1 MNRSSL
7 YGAAGGYESAGGSI
21 AARAKVNGGAE
32 AADVPEKAQTAES
45 QAMEAQVTEAPIAGG
60 SVISLSQI
68 RTSRRDG
75 ADGAEANAGGAADSA
90 AEGVSAEG
98 AEVQESVG
106 IMSTPGAGSSK
117 KSGAH
122 TTVFTV
128 VVEHHFPGVGRYSR
142 LLSVSGAMSVAD
154 FAEAILT
161 SFDWPES
168 VNRVPEAHPTRY
180 VARAERG
187 ADAPAGAE
195 TSGADSAG
203 ADTETPAT
211 ADTTTEPTW
220 SFRARTA
227 GRVRVY
233 AKGANSIGTAL
244 GDIFRRGTIGV
255 LKVGRYDFSVNVT
268 DTTTRH
274 EEIELIPTGSP
285 LDASFDAPGEP
296 DAEAVLLAADFLADT
311 EEDAAEAGGV
321 NKNQEDELA
330 AHLHP
335 AGIPARVDVTEVN
348 VALAGEDTVEQIL
361 AETDPELRELLH
373 ERALYEFI
381 PLLQALDLERP
392 ANVTEHAAELLAD
405 APIEKSKIGRAAAW
419 ARIIA
424 LSTLVDSEVDEVSE
438 AFMSALGFTRADA
451 KLPPTDTALGTDALS
466 ASEIKWLSR
475 RTGRIL
481 AQVGACKWEPQ
492 PDDQAVPLVPQ
503 CSLLDRLEMYRFVL
517 QR

>member
-7 YGAAGGYESAGGSI
+7 YGAAGGYESAGGPT
-21 AARAKVNGGAE
+21 AARANGSG
-32 AADVPEKAQTAES
+32 AADGVDAADAPEKAQSA
-45 QAMEAQVTEAPIAGG
+45 EAPIAGG

-68 RTSRRDG
+68 RTSRRD
-75 ADGAEANAGGAADSA
+75 EADSA
-90 AEGVSAEG
+90 AEGAAGSVAEGASTEG
-98 AEVQESVG
+98 AEVQESLG
-106 IMSTPGAGSSK
+106 IMSTPGAGASRNN
-117 KSGAH
+117 GAH

-154 FAEAILT
+154 FADAILT

-187 ADAPAGAE
+187 AGAP
-195 TSGADSAG
+195 DSAVT
-203 ADTETPAT
+203 DV
-211 ADTTTEPTW
+211 TTEPTW

-274 EEIELIPTGSP
+274 EEIELVPTGSP
-285 LDASFDAPGEP
+285 FDASFDAPGEP

-311 EEDAAEAGGV
+311 EDDAAE
-321 NKNQEDELA
+321 ELA

-335 AGIPARVDVTEVN
+335 AGIPARVDITEVN

-481 AQVGACKWEPQ
+481 AQVGASKWEPQ

>member
-7 YGAAGGYESAGGSI
+7 FGAAGGYESAGGPG
-21 AARAKVNGGAE
+21 AARANGNGGAD
-32 AADVPEKAQTAES
+32 AADAS
-45 QAMEAQVTEAPIAGG
+45 IAGG
-60 SVISLSQI
+60 SVISLSKI

-75 ADGAEANAGGAADSA
+75 AGGAEANAD
-90 AEGVSAEG
+90 G
-98 AEVQESVG
+98 AEVQESLGV
-106 IMSTPGAGSSK
+106 MSTPGVGASRNN
-117 KSGAH
+117 GAH

-154 FAEAILT
+154 FADAILT

-187 ADAPAGAE
+187 AGAASAADTGAADAPA
-195 TSGADSAG
+195 
-203 ADTETPAT
+203 ADTAT
-211 ADTTTEPTW
+211 SADTTTELTW

-268 DTTTRH
+268 DATTRH
-274 EEIELIPTGSP
+274 EEIELVPTSSP
-285 LDASFDAPGEP
+285 FDASFDAPGEP

-311 EEDAAEAGGV
+311 EDDAAEAGGV
-321 NKNQEDELA
+321 NKNQDDELA

-424 LSTLVDSEVDEVSE
+424 LSTLVDSEADEVSE

>member
-1 MNRSSL
+1 M
-7 YGAAGGYESAGGSI
+7 
-21 AARAKVNGGAE
+21 
-32 AADVPEKAQTAES
+32 
-45 QAMEAQVTEAPIAGG
+45 
-60 SVISLSQI
+60 ISLSKI

-75 ADGAEANAGGAADSA
+75 AEGAEANAGGAADSA

-98 AEVQESVG
+98 AEVQESLGV
-106 IMSTPGAGSSK
+106 MSTPGAGASRNN
-117 KSGAH
+117 GAH

-154 FAEAILT
+154 FADAILT

-187 ADAPAGAE
+187 AGAASAADTGAADAPA
-195 TSGADSAG
+195 
-203 ADTETPAT
+203 ADTAT
-211 ADTTTEPTW
+211 SADTTTELTW

-274 EEIELIPTGSP
+274 EEIELVPTSSP
-285 LDASFDAPGEP
+285 FDASFDAPGEA

-311 EEDAAEAGGV
+311 EDDAAEAGGV
-321 NKNQEDELA
+321 NKNQDDGLA

-481 AQVGACKWEPQ
+481 AQVGASKWEPQ

>member
-1 MNRSSL
+1 M
-7 YGAAGGYESAGGSI
+7 
-21 AARAKVNGGAE
+21 NGGAE
-32 AADVPEKAQTAES
+32 ATDAS
-45 QAMEAQVTEAPIAGG
+45 IAGG
-60 SVISLSQI
+60 SVISLSKI
-68 RTSRRDG
+68 RTSRGDG
-75 ADGAEANAGGAADSA
+75 AGGAEAN
-90 AEGVSAEG
+90 AEG
-98 AEVQESVG
+98 AEVQESLGV
-106 IMSTPGAGSSK
+106 MSTPGVGASRNN
-117 KSGAH
+117 GAH

-142 LLSVSGAMSVAD
+142 LLSVSGAISVAD
-154 FAEAILT
+154 FADAILT

-187 ADAPAGAE
+187 AGAASAADTGAADAPA
-195 TSGADSAG
+195 
-203 ADTETPAT
+203 ADTAT
-211 ADTTTEPTW
+211 SADTTTEPTW

-274 EEIELIPTGSP
+274 EEIELVPTSSP
-285 LDASFDAPGEP
+285 FDASFDAPGEP

-311 EEDAAEAGGV
+311 EGDAAEAGGV

-481 AQVGACKWEPQ
+481 AQVGASKWEPQ

>member
-1 MNRSSL
+1 M
-7 YGAAGGYESAGGSI
+7 
-21 AARAKVNGGAE
+21 
-32 AADVPEKAQTAES
+32 
-45 QAMEAQVTEAPIAGG
+45 GG
-60 SVISLSQI
+60 SVISLSKI

-75 ADGAEANAGGAADSA
+75 ADSAGVRADGAEAN
-90 AEGVSAEG
+90 AEG
-98 AEVQESVG
+98 AEVQESLG
-106 IMSTPGAGSSK
+106 IMSTPGAGTSRN
-117 KSGAH
+117 SGAH

-154 FAEAILT
+154 FADAILT
-161 SFDWPES
+161 SFDWPET

-187 ADAPAGAE
+187 AGAAPGAE
-195 TSGADSAG
+195 GGAA
-203 ADTETPAT
+203 ADTSA
-211 ADTTTEPTW
+211 ADTATSADTALEPTW

-274 EEIELIPTGSP
+274 EEIELVPTGSP
-285 LDASFDAPGEP
+285 FDASFDAPGEAE
-296 DAEAVLLAADFLADT
+296 AEAVLLAADFLADT
-311 EEDAAEAGGV
+311 EDEAAEAGGV

-335 AGIPARVDVTEVN
+335 AGIPARVDITEVN

>member
-1 MNRSSL
+1 M
-7 YGAAGGYESAGGSI
+7 
-21 AARAKVNGGAE
+21 
-32 AADVPEKAQTAES
+32 
-45 QAMEAQVTEAPIAGG
+45 
-60 SVISLSQI
+60 ISLSTI
-68 RTSRRDG
+68 RTARRD
-75 ADGAEANAGGAADSA
+75 EADSA
-90 AEGVSAEG
+90 AEEAAGSVAEGVSAEG
-98 AEVQESVG
+98 AEVQESLG
-106 IMSTPGAGSSK
+106 IMSTPGAGASRN
-117 KSGAH
+117 SGTH
-122 TTVFTV
+122 TKVFTV

-154 FAEAILT
+154 FADAILT

-180 VARAERG
+180 VARVERG
-187 ADAPAGAE
+187 AGTPYGAE
-195 TSGADSAG
+195 TGAGTPDTSGA
-203 ADTETPAT
+203 
-211 ADTTTEPTW
+211 TTEPTW

-244 GDIFRRGTIGV
+244 GNIFRRGTIGV

-274 EEIELIPTGSP
+274 EEIELVPTGSP
-285 LDASFDAPGEP
+285 FDASFDAPGEA

-311 EEDAAEAGGV
+311 EDDAAE
-321 NKNQEDELA
+321 ELA
-330 AHLHP
+330 THLHP

>member
-1 MNRSSL
+1 M
-7 YGAAGGYESAGGSI
+7 
-21 AARAKVNGGAE
+21 NGGAE

-60 SVISLSQI
+60 SVISLSKI

-75 ADGAEANAGGAADSA
+75 VADGAEANAEGAVGSAADRA
-90 AEGVSAEG
+90 AEG
-98 AEVQESVG
+98 AEVQESLG
-106 IMSTPGAGSSK
+106 IMSSPGAGASRN
-117 KSGAH
+117 SGAH

-154 FAEAILT
+154 FADAILT

-187 ADAPAGAE
+187 ADAPARAE

-211 ADTTTEPTW
+211 ADAAPEPTW

-274 EEIELIPTGSP
+274 EEIELVPTSSP
-285 LDASFDAPGEP
+285 FDASFDAPGEP

-311 EEDAAEAGGV
+311 EEDAAEADGV

-348 VALAGEDTVEQIL
+348 VALAGEDIVEQIL

>member
-1 MNRSSL
+1 MNR
-7 YGAAGGYESAGGSI
+7 
-21 AARAKVNGGAE
+21 
-32 AADVPEKAQTAES
+32 
-45 QAMEAQVTEAPIAGG
+45 
-60 SVISLSQI
+60 
-68 RTSRRDG
+68 
-75 ADGAEANAGGAADSA
+75 DS
-90 AEGVSAEG
+90 G
-98 AEVQESVG
+98 
-106 IMSTPGAGSSK
+106 P
-117 KSGAH
+117 H

-128 VVEHHFPGVGRYSR
+128 VAEHHFPGVGRYSR

-154 FAEAILT
+154 FADAVLT
-161 SFDWPES
+161 SFRWPES

-180 VARAERG
+180 VAREDRA
-187 ADAPAGAE
+187 
-195 TSGADSAG
+195 ADSGDNASGVDGAG
-203 ADTETPAT
+203 TAVPGPA
-211 ADTTTEPTW
+211 W

-255 LKVGRYDFSVNVT
+255 LKVEGYDFSVNVT

-274 EEIELIPTGSP
+274 EDFELVSANGAATGSP
-285 LDASFDAPGEP
+285 FDATFDAPGEAE
-296 DAEAVLLAADFLADT
+296 AEAVLLAADFLADA
-311 EEDAAEAGGV
+311 EDDGAGAGGV
-321 NKNQEDELA
+321 QKNQEDELA

-335 AGIPARVDVTEVN
+335 AGIPALVDITEVN

-361 AETDPELRELLH
+361 AEIDPELRDLLR
-373 ERALYEFI
+373 ERGLYEFI

-424 LSTLVDSEVDEVSE
+424 LSTLVDSETDEVSE

-451 KLPPTDTALGTDALS
+451 KLPPSDTALGTDALS

-481 AQVGACKWEPQ
+481 AQVGASKWEPQ

-503 CSLLDRLEMYRFVL
+503 CSLLERLEMYRFVL
-517 QR
+517 QH

>member
-7 YGAAGGYESAGGSI
+7 FGAAGGYESAGGST
-21 AARAKVNGGAE
+21 AARANGNGGAE
-32 AADVPEKAQTAES
+32 ATDAS
-45 QAMEAQVTEAPIAGG
+45 IAGG
-60 SVISLSQI
+60 SVISLSKI

-75 ADGAEANAGGAADSA
+75 ADGAE
-90 AEGVSAEG
+90 
-98 AEVQESVG
+98 VQESLG
-106 IMSTPGAGSSK
+106 IMSSPGAGASRN
-117 KSGAH
+117 SGAH

-154 FAEAILT
+154 FADAILT

-180 VARAERG
+180 VARAER
-187 ADAPAGAE
+187 
-195 TSGADSAG
+195 SAG
-203 ADTETPAT
+203 A
-211 ADTTTEPTW
+211 ADTAPEPTW

-274 EEIELIPTGSP
+274 EEFELVSTASP
-285 LDASFDAPGEP
+285 FDASFDAPGEP
-296 DAEAVLLAADFLADT
+296 DAEAVLLAADFLADA

-330 AHLHP
+330 THLHP

-361 AETDPELRELLH
+361 AETDPELRDLLH

-451 KLPPTDTALGTDALS
+451 KLPPTDTALGSDALS

>member
-1 MNRSSL
+1 MISL
-7 YGAAGGYESAGGSI
+7 SKIRTSRGDGA
-21 AARAKVNGGAE
+21 GGAE
-32 AADVPEKAQTAES
+32 A
-45 QAMEAQVTEAPIAGG
+45 
-60 SVISLSQI
+60 
-68 RTSRRDG
+68 
-75 ADGAEANAGGAADSA
+75 N
-90 AEGVSAEG
+90 AEG
-98 AEVQESVG
+98 AEVQESLGV
-106 IMSTPGAGSSK
+106 MSTPGVGASRNN
-117 KSGAH
+117 GAH

-142 LLSVSGAMSVAD
+142 LLSVSGAISVAD
-154 FAEAILT
+154 FADAILT

-187 ADAPAGAE
+187 AGAASAADTGAADAPA
-195 TSGADSAG
+195 
-203 ADTETPAT
+203 ADTAT
-211 ADTTTEPTW
+211 SADTTTEPTW

-274 EEIELIPTGSP
+274 EEIELVPTSSP
-285 LDASFDAPGEP
+285 FDASFDAPGEP

-311 EEDAAEAGGV
+311 EGDAAEAGGV

>member
-1 MNRSSL
+1 M
-7 YGAAGGYESAGGSI
+7 
-21 AARAKVNGGAE
+21 
-32 AADVPEKAQTAES
+32 
-45 QAMEAQVTEAPIAGG
+45 
-60 SVISLSQI
+60 ISLSKI

-75 ADGAEANAGGAADSA
+75 AEGAEANAGGAADSA

-98 AEVQESVG
+98 AEVQESLGV
-106 IMSTPGAGSSK
+106 MSTPGPGASRNN
-117 KSGAH
+117 GAH

-154 FAEAILT
+154 FADAILT

-187 ADAPAGAE
+187 AGAASAADTGAADAPA
-195 TSGADSAG
+195 
-203 ADTETPAT
+203 ADTAT
-211 ADTTTEPTW
+211 SADTTTELTW

-274 EEIELIPTGSP
+274 EEIELVPTGSP
-285 LDASFDAPGEP
+285 FDASFDAPGEA

-311 EEDAAEAGGV
+311 EDDAAE
-321 NKNQEDELA
+321 ELA

>member
-1 MNRSSL
+1 M
-7 YGAAGGYESAGGSI
+7 
-21 AARAKVNGGAE
+21 
-32 AADVPEKAQTAES
+32 
-45 QAMEAQVTEAPIAGG
+45 
-60 SVISLSQI
+60 ISLSKI

-75 ADGAEANAGGAADSA
+75 AGGAEANADR
-90 AEGVSAEG
+90 
-98 AEVQESVG
+98 AEVQESLGV
-106 IMSTPGAGSSK
+106 MSTPGVGASRNN
-117 KSGAH
+117 GAH

-154 FAEAILT
+154 FADAILT

-187 ADAPAGAE
+187 AGAASAADTGAADAPA
-195 TSGADSAG
+195 
-203 ADTETPAT
+203 ADTAT
-211 ADTTTEPTW
+211 SADTTTEPTW

-274 EEIELIPTGSP
+274 EEIELVPTSSP
-285 LDASFDAPGEP
+285 FDASFDAPGEP

-311 EEDAAEAGGV
+311 EGDAAEAGGV

-361 AETDPELRELLH
+361 AETDPELRDLLH

>member
-1 MNRSSL
+1 M
-7 YGAAGGYESAGGSI
+7 
-21 AARAKVNGGAE
+21 
-32 AADVPEKAQTAES
+32 
-45 QAMEAQVTEAPIAGG
+45 
-60 SVISLSQI
+60 ISLSKI

-75 ADGAEANAGGAADSA
+75 AGGAEANAEGAVGSAADRA
-90 AEGVSAEG
+90 AEG
-98 AEVQESVG
+98 AEVQESLGV
-106 IMSTPGAGSSK
+106 MSTPGAGISRNN
-117 KSGAH
+117 GAH

-154 FAEAILT
+154 FADAILT

-187 ADAPAGAE
+187 AGAPARAE

-203 ADTETPAT
+203 ADTETLAADTETPAS
-211 ADTTTEPTW
+211 ADTTTELTW

-274 EEIELIPTGSP
+274 EEIELVPTSSP
-285 LDASFDAPGEP
+285 FDASFDAPGEP

-311 EEDAAEAGGV
+311 EGDAAEAGGV

>member
-1 MNRSSL
+1 M
-7 YGAAGGYESAGGSI
+7 
-21 AARAKVNGGAE
+21 
-32 AADVPEKAQTAES
+32 
-45 QAMEAQVTEAPIAGG
+45 
-60 SVISLSQI
+60 ISLSKI

-75 ADGAEANAGGAADSA
+75 ADGAE
-90 AEGVSAEG
+90 
-98 AEVQESVG
+98 VQESLGV
-106 IMSTPGAGSSK
+106 MSTPGVGASRNN
-117 KSGAH
+117 GAH

-154 FAEAILT
+154 FADAILT

-187 ADAPAGAE
+187 AGAASAADTGAADAPA
-195 TSGADSAG
+195 
-203 ADTETPAT
+203 ADTAT
-211 ADTTTEPTW
+211 SADTTTDPTW

-274 EEIELIPTGSP
+274 EEIELVPTSSP
-285 LDASFDAPGEP
+285 FDASFDAPGEP

-311 EEDAAEAGGV
+311 EGDAAEAGGV

-451 KLPPTDTALGTDALS
+451 KLPPTDTALGSDALS

-481 AQVGACKWEPQ
+481 AQVGASKWEPQ

>member
-7 YGAAGGYESAGGSI
+7 FGAAGGYESAGGST
-21 AARAKVNGGAE
+21 AARANGNGGAE
-32 AADVPEKAQTAES
+32 ATDAS
-45 QAMEAQVTEAPIAGG
+45 IAGG
-60 SVISLSQI
+60 SVISLSKI

-75 ADGAEANAGGAADSA
+75 ADGAE
-90 AEGVSAEG
+90 
-98 AEVQESVG
+98 VQESLGV
-106 IMSTPGAGSSK
+106 MSTPGVGASRNN
-117 KSGAH
+117 GAH

-154 FAEAILT
+154 FADAILT

-187 ADAPAGAE
+187 AGAASAADTGAADAPA
-195 TSGADSAG
+195 
-203 ADTETPAT
+203 ADTAT
-211 ADTTTEPTW
+211 SADTTTDPTW

-244 GDIFRRGTIGV
+244 GDIFRRGSIGV

-274 EEIELIPTGSP
+274 EEIELVPTGSP
-285 LDASFDAPGEP
+285 FDASFDAPGEP

-311 EEDAAEAGGV
+311 EDDAAEAGGV
-321 NKNQEDELA
+321 NKNQDDELA

-481 AQVGACKWEPQ
+481 AQVGASKWEPQ

>member
-7 YGAAGGYESAGGSI
+7 YGAAGGYESAGGPG
-21 AARAKVNGGAE
+21 AARVKGEGGAE
-32 AADVPEKAQTAES
+32 ATDTPEKAQT
-45 QAMEAQVTEAPIAGG
+45 TKAPIAGG
-60 SVISLSQI
+60 SVISLSKI

-75 ADGAEANAGGAADSA
+75 TDGAEANAEGAVGSAADRA
-90 AEGVSAEG
+90 AEG
-98 AEVQESVG
+98 AEVQESLG
-106 IMSTPGAGSSK
+106 IMSSPGAGASRN
-117 KSGAH
+117 SGAH

-154 FAEAILT
+154 FADAILT

-187 ADAPAGAE
+187 AGAASAADTGAADAPA
-195 TSGADSAG
+195 
-203 ADTETPAT
+203 ADTAT
-211 ADTTTEPTW
+211 SADTTTDPTW

-274 EEIELIPTGSP
+274 EEIELVPTSSP
-285 LDASFDAPGEP
+285 FDASFDAPGEP

-311 EEDAAEAGGV
+311 EGDAAEAGGV
-321 NKNQEDELA
+321 NKNPEDELA

>member
-7 YGAAGGYESAGGSI
+7 YGAAGGYESAGGST
-21 AARAKVNGGAE
+21 AARANGNGGAE
-32 AADVPEKAQTAES
+32 AADAVDAPEKAQT
-45 QAMEAQVTEAPIAGG
+45 TEAPIAGG

-68 RTSRRDG
+68 RTARRDG
-75 ADGAEANAGGAADSA
+75 ADGAEANAGGAADST
-90 AEGVSAEG
+90 AEGISAEG
-98 AEVQESVG
+98 AEVQESLG
-106 IMSTPGAGSSK
+106 IMSTPGAGSSRN
-117 KSGAH
+117 SGTH
-122 TTVFTV
+122 TKVFTV

-154 FAEAILT
+154 FADAILT

-180 VARAERG
+180 VAKAERG
-187 ADAPAGAE
+187 AGA
-195 TSGADSAG
+195 A
-203 ADTETPAT
+203 ADTAT
-211 ADTTTEPTW
+211 SADAAPEPTW

-274 EEIELIPTGSP
+274 EEIELVATSSP
-285 LDASFDAPGEP
+285 FDASFDAPGEA
-296 DAEAVLLAADFLADT
+296 DAEAVLLASDFLADT
-311 EEDAAEAGGV
+311 EEDAAETGGV

-481 AQVGACKWEPQ
+481 AQVGASKWEPQ

>member
-1 MNRSSL
+1 M
-7 YGAAGGYESAGGSI
+7 
-21 AARAKVNGGAE
+21 
-32 AADVPEKAQTAES
+32 
-45 QAMEAQVTEAPIAGG
+45 
-60 SVISLSQI
+60 ISLSKI

-75 ADGAEANAGGAADSA
+75 ADGAE
-90 AEGVSAEG
+90 
-98 AEVQESVG
+98 VQESLGV
-106 IMSTPGAGSSK
+106 MSTPGVGASRNN
-117 KSGAH
+117 GAH

-154 FAEAILT
+154 FADAILT

-187 ADAPAGAE
+187 AGAASAADTGAADAPA
-195 TSGADSAG
+195 
-203 ADTETPAT
+203 ADTAT
-211 ADTTTEPTW
+211 SADTTTEPTW

-274 EEIELIPTGSP
+274 EEIELVPTSSP
-285 LDASFDAPGEP
+285 FDASFDAPGEA

-311 EEDAAEAGGV
+311 EDDAAE
-321 NKNQEDELA
+321 ELA

>member
-1 MNRSSL
+1 M
-7 YGAAGGYESAGGSI
+7 
-21 AARAKVNGGAE
+21 
-32 AADVPEKAQTAES
+32 
-45 QAMEAQVTEAPIAGG
+45 
-60 SVISLSQI
+60 ISLSKI

-75 ADGAEANAGGAADSA
+75 ADGAE
-90 AEGVSAEG
+90 
-98 AEVQESVG
+98 VQESLGV
-106 IMSTPGAGSSK
+106 MSTPGVGASRNN
-117 KSGAH
+117 GAH

-154 FAEAILT
+154 FADAILT

-187 ADAPAGAE
+187 AGAPARAE

-203 ADTETPAT
+203 ADTETPAA

-274 EEIELIPTGSP
+274 EEIELVPTSSP
-285 LDASFDAPGEP
+285 FDASFDAPGEP

-311 EEDAAEAGGV
+311 EGDAAEAGGV
-321 NKNQEDELA
+321 NKNPEDELA

-361 AETDPELRELLH
+361 AETDPELRELLR

>member
-7 YGAAGGYESAGGSI
+7 YGAAGGYESAGGST
-21 AARAKVNGGAE
+21 AARANGNGGAE
-32 AADVPEKAQTAES
+32 AADAPEKAQSA
-45 QAMEAQVTEAPIAGG
+45 EAPIAGG

-68 RTSRRDG
+68 RTSRRAG

-90 AEGVSAEG
+90 AEGVSTEGAAKGVSTEG
-98 AEVQESVG
+98 AEVQESLG
-106 IMSTPGAGSSK
+106 IMSTPGAGTSRNN
-117 KSGAH
+117 GAH

-154 FAEAILT
+154 FADAILT

-187 ADAPAGAE
+187 TGAP
-195 TSGADSAG
+195 DSAVTD
-203 ADTETPAT
+203 A
-211 ADTTTEPTW
+211 TTEPTW

-274 EEIELIPTGSP
+274 EEIELVPTGSP
-285 LDASFDAPGEP
+285 FDASFNAPGEA

-311 EEDAAEAGGV
+311 EDDAAEAGGV
-321 NKNQEDELA
+321 NKNQDDELA

-481 AQVGACKWEPQ
+481 AQVGASKWEPQ

>member
-7 YGAAGGYESAGGSI
+7 YGAAGGYESAGGPG
-21 AARAKVNGGAE
+21 AARVKGEGGAE
-32 AADVPEKAQTAES
+32 ATDTPEKAQT
-45 QAMEAQVTEAPIAGG
+45 TKAPIAGG
-60 SVISLSQI
+60 SVISLSKI

-75 ADGAEANAGGAADSA
+75 TDGAEANAEGAVGSAADRA
-90 AEGVSAEG
+90 AEG
-98 AEVQESVG
+98 AEVQESLG
-106 IMSTPGAGSSK
+106 IMSSPGAGASRN
-117 KSGAH
+117 SGAH

-154 FAEAILT
+154 FADAILT

-187 ADAPAGAE
+187 AGAADGAP
-195 TSGADSAG
+195 D
-203 ADTETPAT
+203 
-211 ADTTTEPTW
+211 PTW

-274 EEIELIPTGSP
+274 EEFEFVPTGSP
-285 LDASFDAPGEP
+285 FDASFDAPGEP

-311 EEDAAEAGGV
+311 EGDAAEAGGV

-424 LSTLVDSEVDEVSE
+424 LSTLVDSEADEVSE

-481 AQVGACKWEPQ
+481 AQVGASKWEPQ

>member
-7 YGAAGGYESAGGSI
+7 FGAAGGYESAGGPG
-21 AARAKVNGGAE
+21 AARVKGEGGAE
-32 AADVPEKAQTAES
+32 ATDTPEKAQT
-45 QAMEAQVTEAPIAGG
+45 TEAPIAGG
-60 SVISLSQI
+60 SVISLSKI

-75 ADGAEANAGGAADSA
+75 ADGAEANAEGAVGSAADRA
-90 AEGVSAEG
+90 AEG
-98 AEVQESVG
+98 AEVQESLG
-106 IMSTPGAGSSK
+106 IMSSPGAGASRN
-117 KSGAH
+117 SGAH

-154 FAEAILT
+154 FADAILT

-180 VARAERG
+180 VARADRG
-187 ADAPAGAE
+187 TGAADAAPGAE
-195 TSGADSAG
+195 TGGTAAADA
-203 ADTETPAT
+203 AP
-211 ADTTTEPTW
+211 EPTW

-274 EEIELIPTGSP
+274 EEFELVPTGSP
-285 LDASFDAPGEP
+285 FDASFDAPGEP

-361 AETDPELRELLH
+361 AETDPELRDLLH

-451 KLPPTDTALGTDALS
+451 KLPPTDTALGSDALS

>member
-1 MNRSSL
+1 M
-7 YGAAGGYESAGGSI
+7 
-21 AARAKVNGGAE
+21 
-32 AADVPEKAQTAES
+32 
-45 QAMEAQVTEAPIAGG
+45 
-60 SVISLSQI
+60 ISLSKI

-75 ADGAEANAGGAADSA
+75 AEGAEANAGGAADSA

-98 AEVQESVG
+98 AEVQESLGV
-106 IMSTPGAGSSK
+106 MSTPGAGASRNN
-117 KSGAH
+117 GAH

-154 FAEAILT
+154 FADAILT

-180 VARAERG
+180 VARTERG
-187 ADAPAGAE
+187 AGAASAADTGAADAPA
-195 TSGADSAG
+195 
-203 ADTETPAT
+203 ADTAT
-211 ADTTTEPTW
+211 SADTTTELTW

-255 LKVGRYDFSVNVT
+255 LKVDRYDFSVNVT

-274 EEIELIPTGSP
+274 EEFEFVPTGSP
-285 LDASFDAPGEP
+285 FDASFDAPGEP

-311 EEDAAEAGGV
+311 EDDAAEAGGV

-451 KLPPTDTALGTDALS
+451 KLPPTDTVLGTDALS

-481 AQVGACKWEPQ
+481 AQVGASKWEPQ

>member
-1 MNRSSL
+1 MISL
-7 YGAAGGYESAGGSI
+7 SKIRTSRGDGA
-21 AARAKVNGGAE
+21 GGAE
-32 AADVPEKAQTAES
+32 A
-45 QAMEAQVTEAPIAGG
+45 
-60 SVISLSQI
+60 
-68 RTSRRDG
+68 
-75 ADGAEANAGGAADSA
+75 N
-90 AEGVSAEG
+90 AEG
-98 AEVQESVG
+98 AEVQESLGV
-106 IMSTPGAGSSK
+106 MSTPGVGASRNN
-117 KSGAH
+117 GAH

-154 FAEAILT
+154 FADAILT

-187 ADAPAGAE
+187 AGAASAADTGAADAPA
-195 TSGADSAG
+195 
-203 ADTETPAT
+203 ADTAT
-211 ADTTTEPTW
+211 SADTTTELTW

-227 GRVRVY
+227 DRVRVY

-274 EEIELIPTGSP
+274 EEIELVPTSSP
-285 LDASFDAPGEP
+285 FDASFDAPGEP

-311 EEDAAEAGGV
+311 EGDAAEAGGV